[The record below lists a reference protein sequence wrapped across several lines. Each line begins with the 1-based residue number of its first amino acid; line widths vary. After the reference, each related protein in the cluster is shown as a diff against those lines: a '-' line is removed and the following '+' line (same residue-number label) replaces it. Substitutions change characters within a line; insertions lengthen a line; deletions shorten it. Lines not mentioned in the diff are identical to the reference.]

1 MRNWVYNNQ
10 NKFKYVFF
18 ASSFYLYSVVR
29 ASSLYSVI
37 FSVESPFQFSISLF
51 FLYICISVFC
61 FFVINFW
68 ENLWNWTTEIGHT
81 SSVNFLH
88 LWYCILLLYYD
99 FHLILFH
106 DGLYCEY
113 KYNSTVRGNFRIKY
127 CNMNKYS
134 KYSKYSKYWN
144 IAIFKFWNINSNTLI
159 FKC

>member
-10 NKFKYVFF
+10 NKFEYVCVF
-18 ASSFYLYSVVR
+18 ASSYYLYSVVR

-68 ENLWNWTTEIGHT
+68 EKLCNWTTEIGHT

-88 LWYCILLLYYD
+88 LWYCILLWCCIMIFILSYYMTD
-99 FHLILFH
+99 YIVSINIIAQCVVIFELNVVTWKNIQ
-106 DGLYCEY
+106 
-113 KYNSTVRGNFRIKY
+113 NIRIIQS
-127 CNMNKYS
+127 MR
-134 KYSKYSKYWN
+134 N
-144 IAIFKFWNINSNTLI
+144 IQNIQSIQNV
-159 FKC
+159 